1 MIYRRNP
8 AVVFQVIEDRVML
21 LDPRRA
27 ELITL
32 TPSGSEVWR
41 VLERPGGP
49 QDVVERLHDEYP
61 DANREIMLSDVAIFL
76 GQLKAAGALQ
86 EI

>member
-32 TPSGSEVWR
+32 TASGSEVWR

-49 QDVVERLHDEYP
+49 EDVVERLRDEYP
-61 DANREIMLSDVAIFL
+61 NASRAIMLADIESFL
-76 GQLKAAGALQ
+76 GKLEAAGALQ
-86 EI
+86 VI

>member
-27 ELITL
+27 ALITL
-32 TPSGSEVWR
+32 TASGSEVWR
-41 VLERPGGP
+41 ALERPGTP
-49 QDVVERLHDEYP
+49 EDVVERLRDDYP
-61 DANREIMLSDVAIFL
+61 EANSQIMLEDIESFL
-76 GQLKAAGALQ
+76 GKLEAAGALQ
-86 EI
+86 VI